1 MAYDNITVVSNY
13 VELWE
18 LQLQLQLQLWEL
30 WELELWELELWGYTY
45 SCSYTY
51 SYR

>member
-1 MAYDNITVVSNY
+1 MAYDNINVVSNY

-18 LQLQLQLQLWEL
+18 LQLQLQLWEL

-45 SCSYTY
+45 SYSYTY

>member
-1 MAYDNITVVSNY
+1 MAYDNIIVVSNY

-18 LQLQLQLQLWEL
+18 LQLPLQLWAL
-30 WELELWELELWGYTY
+30 WELELWELELWGYTCSY
-45 SCSYTY
+45 SCTY

>member
-1 MAYDNITVVSNY
+1 MTYDNITVVSNY

-18 LQLQLQLQLWEL
+18 LQLQLRLWEL

-45 SCSYTY
+45 SYSYTY